1 MAFVLNIRIGSKNV
15 DKYIKN
21 IQARVQ
27 KKIDEKVAAANEAYL
42 NWADTGHEKYIRKKE
57 RLEDE
62 ADRLDDFI
70 HPEKRIQES
79 WRKVNELER
88 EMDRLKLLLKS
99 VENVVEEE
107 MKYDFPDCHATRRLE
122 EIVKRFKYGV

>member
-1 MAFVLNIRIGSKNV
+1 M

-21 IQARVQ
+21 IQSRVQ
-27 KKIDEKVAAANEAYL
+27 KKIDEKMAAANEAYL
-42 NWADTGHEKYIRKKE
+42 NWADTGYEKYIKKKE

-70 HPEKRIQES
+70 HPEKRIQAA
-79 WRKVNELER
+79 WQKVNDLER
-88 EMDRLKLLLKS
+88 RNEKLRLMMKRVK
-99 VENVVEEE
+99 NVVEEE

-122 EIVKRFKYGV
+122 EIVKEFEFGE